1 MMGALLQDIR
11 YGLRVLAKNPGFTTV
26 AVLTLALGIGANT
39 AIFTIVNAVLL
50 NPLPVTDAAR
60 LFELDTTDKKTTV
73 ALGNATRLGMS
84 VLNYEDF
91 ARQADVFSGITG
103 FIGVGLTRSG
113 GEKPTRYQGSLVT
126 ANYFDVLGVRAV
138 LGRTFWPDEDKH
150 PGGDTVAVLS
160 YALWS
165 REFGSS
171 PDVLGKRL
179 TLNGTDYTVIGV
191 TPPQF
196 KGTFLFANSD
206 QIWIPISMHTQVLA
220 GFIEDN
226 FLHRRFLDLTAVGR
240 LKTGVTLRQAET
252 AVETIASRL
261 EQQYPNDNRGRGATL
276 SPVADALLGIN
287 QHEQVAKAGILMMVI
302 VGMVLLIAC
311 VNLAS
316 LMLSQTARREKEMC
330 LRAAL
335 GAGSRRLAR
344 QSLTESLLLSMLGG
358 AVGLLLGYWGRWAL
372 WSERPAFLRQSD
384 LALSLDG
391 RVWAFTF
398 AVAVLTAI
406 LFGLVPAWRVSRPTL
421 METLKSGGRSG
432 SMAWG
437 RSRFRQALVVSEV
450 ALALVALVGA
460 ALFLRSLAFAQGL
473 DPGFESKRLFLFGFD
488 LGSQHYDE
496 DRGEQYFRDAI
507 MRATSS
513 PGVQSAAVASNFPLG
528 GGVARTIF
536 LEGQD
541 AASGHR
547 GTLTTINDV
556 SSGYFQTLGIPLRQG
571 RAFNDLDRKETKP
584 VAIVNYAMAK
594 HFWPGESPL
603 GKRFHFIGEMR
614 LLEVVGEVGDSWQF
628 GVGEDPQ
635 PVAYLPITQAYSPFA
650 VLQVRTLGDPKSVL
664 PSVRESVQSLDRNL
678 AFVGVSTIGGLLD
691 QGLWAPRMGAFLMGA
706 FGLLALL
713 LATVGIYGVLSYSV
727 TQRTQEVGVRVALG
741 ATPASV
747 RDLIVKQGM
756 TLVAIGVGVG
766 VVGSVGLARLMASL
780 LFGVKASDPL
790 TFAAAT
796 FVLAAVAFV
805 ATYLPAR
812 RATKVD
818 PVVALRYE

>member
-1 MMGALLQDIR
+1 MGTLLQDVR
-11 YGLRVLAKNPGFTTV
+11 FALRMLARNPGFTVV

-60 LFELDTTDKKTTV
+60 LFELDTTDRKTTV

-103 FIGVGLTRSG
+103 FIGVRLTRSG

-150 PGGDTVAVLS
+150 PGGDTVVVLS

-171 PDVLGKRL
+171 PGVLGKRL

-240 LKTGVTLRQAET
+240 LKTGVTLRRAAT

-276 SPVADALLGIN
+276 SPVADASLGIN

-344 QSLTESLLLSMLGG
+344 QSLTESFLLSLLGG
-358 AVGLLLGYWGRWAL
+358 AVGLVIGYWGRWAL
-372 WSERPAFLRQSD
+372 WSQRPAFLRQSD
-384 LALSLDG
+384 LALPLDG

-398 AVAVLTAI
+398 AAAVLTAI

-421 METLKSGGRSG
+421 METLNSGGRSG

-450 ALALVALVGA
+450 ALALIALVGA

-473 DPGFESKRLFLFGFD
+473 DPGFESKRLFLLGFD

-507 MRATSS
+507 VRAASS

-541 AASGHR
+541 AASGLR
-547 GTLTTINDV
+547 GTLTAVNDV

-571 RAFNDLDRKETKP
+571 RAFNDVDRKETKP
-584 VAIVNYAMAK
+584 VAIVNHAMAK

-603 GKRFHFIGEMR
+603 GKRFHFIGETTMV
-614 LLEVVGEVGDSWQF
+614 EVVGEVGDSWQF

-635 PVAYLPITQAYSPFA
+635 PVAYLPITQAYSPSA
-650 VLQVRTLGDPKSVL
+650 VLQVRTMGDPKTVL

-691 QGLWAPRMGAFLMGA
+691 QGLWAPRMGAFLMSA

-713 LATVGIYGVLSYSV
+713 LATVGIYGVLAYSV
-727 TQRTQEVGVRVALG
+727 VQRTQEVGIRMALG
-741 ATPASV
+741 ASRASV
-747 RDLIVKQGM
+747 LGLIVRQGM
-756 TLVAIGVGVG
+756 TLVGIGVCIGIVG
-766 VVGSVGLARLMASL
+766 ALGLARLMASL
-780 LFGVKASDPL
+780 LFGVQASDPL

-796 FVLAAVAFV
+796 LVLAAVAFV
-805 ATYLPAR
+805 ATYLPAH
-812 RATKVD
+812 RATAVD

>member
-1 MMGALLQDIR
+1 MGTLLQDVR
-11 YGLRVLAKNPGFTTV
+11 FALRMLARNPGFTVV

-60 LFELDTTDKKTTV
+60 LFELDTTDRKTTV

-103 FIGVGLTRSG
+103 FIGVRLTRSG

-150 PGGDTVAVLS
+150 PGGDTVVVLS

-171 PDVLGKRL
+171 PGVLGKRL

-240 LKTGVTLRQAET
+240 LKTGVTLRRAAT

-276 SPVADALLGIN
+276 SPVADASLGIN

-344 QSLTESLLLSMLGG
+344 QSLTESFLLSLLGG
-358 AVGLLLGYWGRWAL
+358 AVGLVIGYWGRWAL
-372 WSERPAFLRQSD
+372 WSQRPAFLRQSD
-384 LALSLDG
+384 LALPLDG

-398 AVAVLTAI
+398 AAAVLTAI

-421 METLKSGGRSG
+421 METLNSGGRSG

-450 ALALVALVGA
+450 ALALIALVGA

-473 DPGFESKRLFLFGFD
+473 DPGFESKRLFLLGFD

-507 MRATSS
+507 VRAASS

-541 AASGHR
+541 AASGLR
-547 GTLTTINDV
+547 GTLTAVNDV

-571 RAFNDLDRKETKP
+571 RAFNDVDRKETKP
-584 VAIVNYAMAK
+584 VAIVNHAMAK

-603 GKRFHFIGEMR
+603 GKRFHFIGETM
-614 LLEVVGEVGDSWQF
+614 LVEVVGEVGDSWQF

-635 PVAYLPITQAYSPFA
+635 PVAYLPITQAYSPSA
-650 VLQVRTLGDPKSVL
+650 VLQVRTMGDPKTVL

-691 QGLWAPRMGAFLMGA
+691 QGLWAPRMGAFLMSA

-713 LATVGIYGVLSYSV
+713 LATVGIYGVLAYSV
-727 TQRTQEVGVRVALG
+727 VQRTQEVGIRMALG
-741 ATPASV
+741 ASRASV
-747 RDLIVKQGM
+747 LGLIVRQGM
-756 TLVAIGVGVG
+756 TLVGIGVCIGIVG
-766 VVGSVGLARLMASL
+766 ALGLARLMASL
-780 LFGVKASDPL
+780 LFGVQASDPL

-796 FVLAAVAFV
+796 LVLAAVAFV
-805 ATYLPAR
+805 ATYLPAH
-812 RATKVD
+812 RATAVD